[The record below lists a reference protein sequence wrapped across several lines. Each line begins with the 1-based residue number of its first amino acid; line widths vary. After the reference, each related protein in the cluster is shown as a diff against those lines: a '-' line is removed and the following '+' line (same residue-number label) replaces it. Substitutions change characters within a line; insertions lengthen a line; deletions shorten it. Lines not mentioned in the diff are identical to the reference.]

1 MSLPAIWPYAL
12 AATLLLA
19 GIILGLLALLLK
31 RSAKASEFVDAEEP
45 EEEEAAPSAAQEKL
59 VADIPSAFRRAAKY
73 IDRAADGD
81 RKNVPLFLMV
91 GDQGSRDSDM
101 LANAG
106 LELTWGTPEDAGTS
120 LAEGRGF
127 WVFDRGVVL
136 DVAGDETGWDDV
148 ITQLQRLRP
157 KRPVD
162 GVIVTLSCAEVLEA
176 AGSELKRTDLAAR
189 AAKTYRKLWDAQQR
203 LGFRL
208 PTYVL
213 VTGCEKLTGF
223 HALTGALHQQS
234 RRQMVG
240 WSNPNGVE
248 SVYRAGWVDEA
259 FEAMSRRLEDV
270 VMEVFAEGT
279 LEGDQLVRLTPSAA
293 AMAIGLRPAL
303 DNLFK
308 ASAYHGSLIFRG
320 LYFCG
325 RESASI
331 LEDAPPSGPV
341 AFLAE
346 VLDRKVFIE
355 HRLASPTARTVMARN
370 RTVSIMKTAA
380 AAVFVFAVASL
391 AWAAYSFR
399 AKNAVLEPVLK
410 AAETAM
416 LADSDNP
423 VEMRRNAI
431 ALLNGMAGIEFK
443 HYESYV
449 VPAGWFASFHGRLE
463 HAFSDA
469 FHDIVLRALRE
480 TLEAKM
486 DKMAELEGGRLLP
499 QPQPGVQP
507 SNAPSPATFGIV
519 PAGLN
524 TEPIVPSATVGVVA
538 VPIAGTMAGTA
549 GTMTGATTALGA
561 EAAPP
566 WTDQQVTTIAS
577 SRQFIAMR
585 DYAQKLEE
593 LDEHIRGFNRL
604 RETNDLHQVG
614 KLVKYAFD
622 LDLPDTFYEKT
633 DLYKKAMRDA
643 AGYKQIDVDVPFREG
658 TTRKLNRLA
667 NEFHDEV
674 FRRNAFEAR
683 LQRLSAT
690 IQNVTYQPP
699 APGDTTPL
707 QSIFEQLK
715 RVESDLSGPELEW
728 AFAREFDFGADYN
741 RMLDDITGTSYL
753 GAPVASQLRE
763 ATAAR
768 WKRFQQG
775 LTWAS
780 SPLTKTILA
789 VHADHPE
796 MHLSKESLLL
806 QSALQTFLDQ
816 SFVVARRTPGPIK
829 TDLPARHRLKWDPA
843 ALGQAVSVV
852 QAYDRFR
859 GSTLTLFPHDV
870 RDSIDRVARERA
882 LGDMLE
888 AIRVARQEEEVSYE
902 IDPEEQMR
910 TDVANFSAMV
920 PSLETV
926 LEASSRLSPEAGRL
940 VAASMSA
947 EAYRLLRNVNTL
959 LEDENAY
966 RTVDDLGQWDG
977 EKPPTPRY
985 WAKVDDAEVAGWLD
999 ATRARITYL
1008 AMNYARPP
1016 LTWLAKSRTPEPAP
1030 MRGLVAGW
1038 QAIVD
1043 DIRDHESK
1051 KPGNSIAVLEDYIGV
1066 RMAKVTATDCTS
1078 AGLPSG
1084 FRVRSFFGQTAQD
1097 LSRRVRS
1104 RCIELAGLDATERYA
1119 KVADYF
1125 NQRLSRRFPFAD
1137 SLTRE
1142 EAVPSDL
1149 RTFFRIFDEHKAVL
1163 TATAA
1168 KGGLGD
1174 EHRQQRAFIE
1184 DMAKVRALFPASFD
1198 SAKADV
1204 APSLDVEATFRVLK
1218 RREIDDAGQQI
1229 IGWGLSVG
1237 PQEATNR
1244 QPLKKMRWTV
1254 GQDVHISLRW
1264 ADDGLRVPVIG
1275 SLQPDA
1281 HRDGDRKVIWKY
1293 ENTWSLFSALAAH
1306 PTRLETLPEYD
1317 DVLPVT
1323 MAFDFSTRPANGPES
1338 ETRPARVFIRLALLA
1353 PGTNQ
1358 PVELPHFPDYA
1369 PPISVVTKEAAR

>member
-19 GIILGLLALLLK
+19 VVILGLLALLLK
-31 RSAKASEFVDAEEP
+31 RSAKASEFVDADEP
-45 EEEEAAPSAAQEKL
+45 EEEAAAPSAAQEQL

-106 LELTWGTPEDAGTS
+106 LELTWGAPEDAGTS

-162 GVIVTLSCAEVLEA
+162 GVIVTLSCAELLEA

-189 AAKTYRKLWDAQQR
+189 AARTYRKLWDAQQR
-203 LGFRL
+203 IGFRL

-223 HALTGALHQQS
+223 HALTGSLHQQS
-234 RRQMVG
+234 RRQIVG

-248 SVYRAGWVDEA
+248 AVYRAGWVDEA
-259 FEAMSRRLEDV
+259 FEALGRRLEDV

-293 AMAIGLRPAL
+293 SLAAGLRPTL

-331 LEDAPPSGPV
+331 LEDAPPAGPV
-341 AFLAE
+341 SFLAE

-380 AAVFVFAVASL
+380 AAVFLFSLASL
-391 AWAAYSFR
+391 AWAAYSFS
-399 AKNAVLEPVLK
+399 AKNEVLLPVLT

-416 LADSDNP
+416 VADSDNP
-423 VEMRRNAI
+423 VEMRKNAI
-431 ALLNGMAGIEFK
+431 ALLNGLATIEFK
-443 HYESYV
+443 RYESYV

-480 TLEAKM
+480 TLEARM
-486 DKMAELEGGRLLP
+486 TRLAAIEEGRVIVLP
-499 QPQPGVQP
+499 QPAPAVQP
-507 SNAPSPATFGIV
+507 PASPAAMNFGIV

-538 VPIAGTMAGTA
+538 VPMAGVDVS
-549 GTMTGATTALGA
+549 ALGA

-566 WTDQQVTTIAS
+566 WTDAQVGTIAS
-577 SRQFIAMR
+577 SREFIAMR
-585 DYAQKLEE
+585 DYAKKLEE

-622 LDLPDTFYEKT
+622 LDLPETFYKKD

-643 AGYKQIDVDVPFREG
+643 SGYRPIDVDVAFREG
-658 TTRKLNRLA
+658 TARKLNRLA
-667 NEFHDEV
+667 NEFHDSV

-699 APGDTTPL
+699 SAGDTTSL
-707 QSIFEQLK
+707 QSIFDQLK

-728 AFAREFDFGADYN
+728 AFSREFDFGADYN
-741 RMLDDITGTSYL
+741 RMLDDISGTSYL
-753 GAPVASQLRE
+753 GAPVAAQVRD

-829 TDLPARHRLKWDPA
+829 TDLFPHHRLKWDQA
-843 ALGQAVSVV
+843 ALGQAVNVV

-870 RDSIDRVARERA
+870 RGSIDRVARERA

-902 IDPEEQMR
+902 IDPEEQLR
-910 TDVANFSAMV
+910 ADVASFSAMV

-926 LEASSRLSPEAGRL
+926 LEASSRLSPETGRQ

-947 EAYRLLRNVNTL
+947 EAYRILRNVNNL
-959 LEDENAY
+959 LERENAY

-977 EKPPTPRY
+977 ERAPTPRY
-985 WAKVDDAEVAGWLD
+985 WAKADDAEVAGWLD
-999 ATRARITYL
+999 ATRARIAYL
-1008 AMNYARPP
+1008 AMNYAKPQ
-1016 LTWLAKSRTPEPAP
+1016 LNWLAKSRTPEPAH

-1043 DIRDHESK
+1043 DLRDHESK
-1051 KPGNSIAVLEDYIGV
+1051 KPGNSIAVLEDYISV
-1066 RMAKVTATDCTS
+1066 RMAKVTAADCS
-1078 AGLPSG
+1078 AAGLPSG
-1084 FRVRSFFGQTAQD
+1084 FRGGRSFFAQTAQD
-1097 LSRRVRS
+1097 LSRRVRT
-1104 RCIELAGLDATERYA
+1104 RCIDLAGLDATMRYA

-1125 NQRLSRRFPFAD
+1125 NQRLARRYPFAEN
-1137 SLTRE
+1137 LTRR
-1142 EAVPSDL
+1142 EAVPADL

-1168 KGGLGD
+1168 KGGLGE
-1174 EHRQQRAFIE
+1174 EHKEQRAFIE
-1184 DMAKVRALFPASFD
+1184 EMAKVRALFPASFD
-1198 SAKADV
+1198 APKADI

-1218 RREIDDAGQQI
+1218 SREIDDAGQQI
-1229 IGWGLSVG
+1229 IDWGVKVG
-1237 PQEATNR
+1237 SQQTTNR
-1244 QPLKKMRWTV
+1244 GPVKKMRWTV
-1254 GQDVHISLRW
+1254 DQPVHISLRW

-1275 SLQPDA
+1275 SLQPEA
-1281 HRDGDRKVIWKY
+1281 QVETTRKVIWKY
-1293 ENTWSLFSALAAH
+1293 ENTWSLFAALAAH
-1306 PTRLETLPEYD
+1306 PTRLEQLPEYD

-1323 MAFDFSTRPANGPES
+1323 MTFDFSTKPANGPES
-1338 ETRPARVFIRLALLA
+1338 DTRPARVFIRLALLA

-1358 PVELPHFPDYA
+1358 PVELPHFPLPTHA
-1369 PPISVVTKEAAR
+1369 PAIPGNAVTKEASR